1 MVNQTF
7 FGDKQPPLH
16 IELIIKEK
24 KMRKILSILLVVLL
38 LIPALSFAEKKAS
51 YRFVLVP
58 KVVHP
63 WFDLVHEGARQAA
76 KMLEEW
82 TGSEFKIE
90 YLPPKKAE
98 VAEQNQ
104 ILERAIATHADGIMI
119 DPLDAE
125 KNRAVLEDAL
135 EKGIQ
140 VVVFDSVPP
149 PGMDLV
155 SIGNDFCEQA
165 QLASHRLAEIIG
177 EEGEVA
183 IMLGVPTA
191 PNHMIRARCHEET
204 LKLYPKIT
212 IVAKGIDNDEIEIAR
227 EQAAAIMQAHPNL
240 KGWVACDAAGPIGIG
255 QAIKEAG
262 KAGKVVYVGSDDLP
276 QMIELIKEG
285 VADSSTS
292 TKPRMQGYWSVLSL
306 WQATLGVNMPKS
318 IDTGIAIITKRMA
331 KDYKG
336 F

>member
-1 MVNQTF
+1 
-7 FGDKQPPLH
+7 
-16 IELIIKEK
+16 
-24 KMRKILSILLVVLL
+24 MRKVFMILLVLFFL
-38 LIPALSFAEKKAS
+38 MPSLCFAEKKGS

-63 WFDLVHEGARQAA
+63 WFDLVHEGAKQAA

-82 TGSEFKIE
+82 TGSKFIIE
-90 YLPPKKAE
+90 YLPPKKALT
-98 VAEQNQ
+98 AEQNQ
-104 ILERAIATHADGIMI
+104 ILKRAMATGIDGIMI
-119 DPLDAE
+119 DLLDAE
-125 KNRAVLEDAL
+125 KNRAVLEEAL
-135 EKGIQ
+135 SKGIQ
-140 VVVFDSVPP
+140 VVVFDSAPP
-149 PGMDLV
+149 PGMQLI

-177 EEGEVA
+177 HEGEVA
-183 IMLGVPTA
+183 IMTGVPTA

-204 LKLYPKIT
+204 LELYPGIT
-212 IVAKGIDNDEIEIAR
+212 IVAKGIDHDEIEIAR
-227 EQAAAIMQAHPNL
+227 DQAAAIMKAHPKL
-240 KGWVACDAAGPIGIG
+240 KGWVSCDAAGPIGVG
-255 QAIKEAG
+255 QAIKAAG
-262 KAGKVVYVGSDDLP
+262 KAGKVVSVGMDDLP

-318 IDTGIAIITKRMA
+318 IDTGIAIITKRMTQ
-331 KDYKG
+331 DYKG